1 MKLPDVVTRKW
12 IAQESLCYDTLIAAA
27 FRRAL
32 HVKGKVRDRRVKE
45 RARHYR
51 RRFKGTREAFRNSRG
66 VDPDAGRW

>member
-12 IAQESLCYDTLIAAA
+12 IAQESLYYDTLIAAA

-32 HVKGKVRDRRVKE
+32 HVHGKVRDRRVKE
-45 RARHYR
+45 RAKHYR
-51 RRFKGTREAFRNSRG
+51 KRFKGTRETFRNSRG